1 MKTILVLTDFTIR
14 ADHAAHYALK
24 LAQKIKADLL
34 LCNIFQ
40 VPSNEPMAAQATW
53 PLENYDTMEEDSMN
67 DLGELAARLKKQL
80 NKELVDG
87 QFKPMIGYCTR
98 AGNIGDT
105 VNEIASTRHV
115 LMVVVSMHGANG
127 LSSFLLGNHA
137 SEIIEEAHCPV
148 LIVPYQVPFTG
159 LKKIA
164 FATDLNQSGI
174 DVLNCLSGL
183 AKYSDSEI
191 VITHVA
197 DSKQAEE
204 VDRPA
209 LKHFFNQ
216 VSSKISYPKIY
227 YKAIENKSV
236 TRGLGWL
243 AKNTDIDLL
252 VMVHRKRNFFQK
264 MYDGSLTQ
272 KMADHLVKPMLVF
285 PSSKIEETLPV
296 F

>member
-14 ADHAAHYALK
+14 AEHAARYALK

-40 VPSNEPMAAQATW
+40 VPSNEPMAAQASW
-53 PLENYDTMEEDSMN
+53 PLENYDTLEEDSMN
-67 DLGELAARLKKQL
+67 DLSELASRLRKQL
-80 NKELVDG
+80 STHVAEG
-87 QFKPMIGYCTR
+87 QFKPVIGYCTR
-98 AGNIGDT
+98 SGDIGDT

-148 LIVPYQVPFTG
+148 LVVPYQVPFTG
-159 LKKIA
+159 LRKIA
-164 FATDLNQSGI
+164 FATDLNQNGM
-174 DVLNCLSGL
+174 DVLNCLAGL

-191 VITHVA
+191 LITHVT
-197 DSKQAEE
+197 DSKQTEQ

-209 LKHFFNQ
+209 LKYFFQQ
-216 VSSKISYPKIY
+216 VSSKIKYPKMY
-227 YKAIENKSV
+227 YQAIENKSV

-243 AKNTDIDLL
+243 TQNTDIDLL

-264 MYDGSLTQ
+264 MYDGSVTQ